1 MDTRQLR
8 TLLAIVETGSFA
20 RAAGKVSLTP
30 SAVSQQIQ
38 ALEAEVGVSLFNRE
52 NRPPTLTTA
61 GHQMVEAA
69 AELVRATENA
79 LDAISGR
86 RIVGTFSIGSVRTSA
101 IGLLPQAISRMVAS
115 HPGLKIKLRVGNSG
129 DLVQDVA
136 AGRLDAAIIAE
147 NSVSLREL
155 SWQPFIREPL
165 YLIAPPGTAMMP
177 VSQMLAAHPFVRF
190 RSNVPLALLI
200 ESELGRMNLTLNDI
214 AEMDTIA
221 AVTACVENGLGVS
234 VVPRIAAIERR
245 GLVMLPFGEPPAFR
259 QIGLLK
265 RPLGPRA
272 KLSEELHE
280 QLADVSG
287 AFGVKAAPARGQGAS

>member
-20 RAAGKVSLTP
+20 RAADKVALTP

-38 ALEAEVGVSLFNRE
+38 ALESEVRASLFNRD

-69 AELVRATENA
+69 RELVRATENA
-79 LDAISGR
+79 LDAISGKR
-86 RIVGTFSIGSVRTSA
+86 VVGTFAIGSVRSSA
-101 IGLLPQAISRMVAS
+101 IALLPKAISRMVAL
-115 HPGLKIKLRVGNSG
+115 HPGLKVKLRVGNSA

-136 AGRLDAAIIAE
+136 AGRLDAAIIAD

-155 SWQPFIREPL
+155 NWQPFIREPL
-165 YLIAPPGTAMMP
+165 YIIAPPGTPMTD
-177 VSQMLAAHPFVRF
+177 AATLLESHPFVRF
-190 RSNVPLALLI
+190 RSNVPLALMI
-200 ESELGRMNLTLNDI
+200 EAELGRMNLTLNDI
-214 AEMDTIA
+214 AEMDTVA
-221 AVTACVENGLGVS
+221 AVTACVANGLGVS
-234 VVPRIAAIERR
+234 IVPHFAAIEGKVDLLR
-245 GLVMLPFGEPPAFR
+245 LPFGEPPVFR

-265 RPLGPRA
+265 RPEGPRA
-272 KLSEELHE
+272 QLIDELHE

-287 AFGVKAAPARGQGAS
+287 VYGVHAH

>member
-20 RAAGKVSLTP
+20 RAAEKVALTP

-177 VSQMLAAHPFVRF
+177 VPQMLAAHPFVRF

-272 KLSEELHE
+272 KLIEELHE